1 MAYLP
6 SPARRKRF
14 FRLLILPV
22 LAIGALFV
30 GGRDIGPVW
39 EAKTGGGTPGIYT
52 AVREECSRRSCSF
65 YGDWAAADGSSTRT
79 DVILY
84 DEPDSL
90 TVGGTTE
97 AVDSGSPNGV
107 FATAGG
113 ITYLLVTAFFATG
126 VIALILWIVFLVR
139 WWRSRP
145 PKEPRRDDKDLFQLP
160 V

>member
-1 MAYLP
+1 MALIP
-6 SPARRKRF
+6 SPAWRKRF

-22 LAIGALFV
+22 IALAALFV
-30 GGRDIGPVW
+30 GGRDIVAVW
-39 EAKTGGGTPGIYT
+39 EAKSGGGTVGVFT
-52 AVREECSRRSCSF
+52 ADREQCSRRSCSF
-65 YGDWAAADGSSTRT
+65 YGDWTAADGSSTRT

-90 TVGGTTE
+90 EVGGTTE
-97 AVDSGSPNGV
+97 AVDTGSPNGV

-113 ITYLLVTAFFATG
+113 ITYLLVTAFFAAG
-126 VIALILWIVFLVR
+126 VLALVIWIVFLVK

-145 PKEPRRDDKDLFQLP
+145 PRQRKNDGTDLFQLP